1 MLTPGIKVNIAG
13 KDYSSHVYGFEV
25 ESSLGEIGSCR
36 LEISDPTMSL
46 SEAFMRGD
54 PINISWGYN
63 QEYSSVFDGL
73 ITRITPNNRTVII
86 SCLDLSVRLN
96 GIIISKTYSEESA
109 AEILK
114 NALGSSGL
122 ELDIADSDY
131 NYSVLPVMNDSAQSL
146 LNKISRDVKTYLNE
160 NYLYSVKGS
169 KLIWRTWPES
179 TSPVM
184 DFKTGENIID
194 WKRGQKLTTLIVP
207 VVSGD
212 VVKVD
217 SENYLAQS
225 LTYRWNNGGR
235 TIMKVESL

>member
-13 KDYSSHVYGFEV
+13 KDYLSHVSGFEV

-36 LEISDPTMSL
+36 LDISDPTMTL
-46 SEAFMRGD
+46 SNAFNRGESV
-54 PINISWGYN
+54 IISWGYN

-73 ITRITPNNRTVII
+73 ITRVTPNNRMII
-86 SCLDLSVRLN
+86 VTALDQSVRLN

-114 NALGSSGL
+114 DALGSSGL

-131 NYSVLPVMNDSAQSL
+131 NYSVFPVMNESAQSL

-207 VVSGD
+207 VVCGD

-217 SENYLAQS
+217 GENYLAQS

-235 TIMKVESL
+235 TIMKVEAL